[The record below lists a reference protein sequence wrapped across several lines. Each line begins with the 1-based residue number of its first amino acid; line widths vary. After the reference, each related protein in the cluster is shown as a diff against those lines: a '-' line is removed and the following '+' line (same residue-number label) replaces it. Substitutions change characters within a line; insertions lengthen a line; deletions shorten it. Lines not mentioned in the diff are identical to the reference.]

1 MAALL
6 KRFVQNLPVPLLQPI
21 MADLREIFANADTPL
36 LRKMFSIQKLM
47 KEVFQRLQFGS
58 LLDPRFN
65 SLLGCMM

>member
-58 LLDPRFN
+58 LPDPRFN
-65 SLLGCMM
+65 SLLVV